1 MMKWSHTLIAGC
13 SLILLTNAVV
23 LLGAA
28 YNRSD
33 EPESLLKLTQ
43 RELRHNHWND
53 KDNSG
58 ITLRLDW
65 RIASAQRNDSDI
77 EYYEGKWGTPAWL
90 DKDKMA
96 ELGFDVARLAGTYQ
110 DGRHYKEAL
119 PREALLVLE
128 LDGRTYQQALRRA
141 AEYAEQARAK
151 QVGNPKDENGKER
164 VESAEKYYQSE
175 LRDNSRLFVVDAGVD
190 VQKLRTSY
198 PDRNRY
204 AIVRGL
210 VRPNIVRGKDGKVG
224 GNISELHAENVNVPL
239 AYRRVFDAVAPYQ
252 VTVAFGRRMEPW
264 ILAASRSAA
273 AK

>member
-1 MMKWSHTLIAGC
+1 MMKWSHTLIAGGA
-13 SLILLTNAVV
+13 LILLTNAVA

-33 EPESLLKLTQ
+33 EPESLLKMTQ
-43 RELRHNHWND
+43 RELRHNRWND

-65 RIASAQRNDSDI
+65 RIASAKQNDSDI
-77 EYYEGKWGTPAWL
+77 EYYEGKWGAPTWL
-90 DKDKMA
+90 DKNKMA
-96 ELGFDVARLAGTYQ
+96 ELGFDVARLAGSYQ

-119 PREALLVLE
+119 PREVLLVLE
-128 LDGRTYQQALRRA
+128 LDGQTYQQALRRA
-141 AEYAEQARAK
+141 GEYAGQARAK
-151 QVGNPKDENGKER
+151 QAANPNDENGKER
-164 VESAEKYYQSE
+164 VKSAEKYYQSE
-175 LRDNSRLFVVDAGVD
+175 LRDNSRLFVIDAGVD
-190 VQKLRTSY
+190 VQKLRASY

-210 VRPNIVRGKDGKVG
+210 VRPNIVRGNDGKIG
-224 GNISELHAENVNVPL
+224 GNISELHAENINVPL
-239 AYRRVFDAVAPYQ
+239 TYRRVFDAVAPCE
-252 VTVAFGRRMEPW
+252 VTVAFGKRLEPW